1 MTTEN
6 REQPVIIEENTT
18 KIIQSEN
25 KNDEVTTENTHQTQ
39 QPAVEPNNQ
48 EINRQ
53 DIQVATE
60 QVSVPEAAQIQQ
72 GVSKTPEVVATASI
86 ASSSF
91 NLINTILGAGILTIP
106 YCFSKTGW
114 VVGIILQVATALIS
128 HYTFT
133 SLCTGSQMSDSFD
146 YSTIVKRI
154 LGRVAGYYSTFSLLI
169 FTAFV
174 MVSFCIIT
182 RDNLVFIHQEWA
194 KMLVMWLVLLFLM
207 MTLSLFKD
215 INKLWI
221 TSFLAV
227 VCVSYIFVFLIVV
240 SILAHVTDID
250 LGFTRKPAVAFGTKI
265 LPYIQALATYSLCFC
280 GHFNTTN
287 IYAELKDRSPK
298 KMNKV
303 SAITA
308 YSVLILNIGIG
319 MGGYFIFTGDVLSD
333 VLKSFESVPNVQL
346 KPFCIIAHLCIIIVM
361 ICSYPLLCFCFRT
374 TLNQII
380 FKNKVLMYKHQ
391 VIVVVTAS
399 LIFCLVAS
407 FLNDIGIVL
416 DIASAIAGIPLVLVF
431 PGFIQHKYQKR
442 VYKEWDAERSKKQ
455 YRLLA
460 AEGIFA
466 FLVGCAGVIIV
477 GVGISG
483 SVTSI
488 MKVEE

>member
-1 MTTEN
+1 MTATNKDFPPEIVDNRTQVVQSEIIPVEITTEHTN
-6 REQPVIIEENTT
+6 SLDI
-18 KIIQSEN
+18 
-25 KNDEVTTENTHQTQ
+25 
-39 QPAVEPNNQ
+39 PAVIQNNQ
-48 EINRQ
+48 QTSRQ
-53 DIQVATE
+53 DIQVAAESTVATIDL
-60 QVSVPEAAQIQQ
+60 QSQQQQ
-72 GVSKTPEVVATASI
+72 GKQPELVANASI

-133 SLCTGSQMSDSFD
+133 SLCTGSQMSNSFD
-146 YSTIVKRI
+146 YSTIVKNI
-154 LGRVAGYYSTFSLLI
+154 LGKYAGWYSTFSLLI

-182 RDNLVFIHQEWA
+182 RDNLIFIKQDWA
-194 KMLVMWLVLLFLM
+194 KMLVMWLVLLFMM

-227 VCVSYIFVFLIVV
+227 VCVSYIFVFLVV
-240 SILAHVTDID
+240 ISILVRVTDLD
-250 LGFTRKPAVAFGTKI
+250 LGFDLKPPIAFGRKI

-319 MGGYFIFTGDVLSD
+319 MGGYFIFTDTVASD
-333 VLKSFESVPNVQL
+333 VLKSFESVPNANL
-346 KPFCIIAHLCIIIVM
+346 KPWCIIAHLAIIIVM

-374 TLNQII
+374 TLNKII
-380 FKNKVLMYKHQ
+380 FKNKVLGYKHQ

-442 VYKEWDAERSKKQ
+442 VYKEWDAERTKKQ

-460 AEGIFA
+460 AEGVFA